1 MGWEER
7 NKYWYMKKFLLML
20 GAVAFMTACKDDGS
34 GNGGSINYEEGYKY
48 LTSLNVSDAKM
59 IYQKTATGR
68 TRAETG
74 DTYYK
79 VDLSGNEIK
88 LSIKGEDGQDN
99 NINISKIVKLSDKVI
114 LVNPIAQEV
123 LDLFYKPVG
132 NDLEINLS
140 YQSTEYM
147 SIVNVETE
155 KLYRWPKDI
164 QIDIYNGTLKSRQ
177 DNKGNIYFTSG
188 NFSYNQIYK
197 LIVSDFTMQS
207 MLPEGQEFTNFDV
220 TGDGFIMY
228 WNDNADNK
236 NYKVKCPGG
245 RIYPIT
251 DVPFMIKDELYSYK
265 DKKIIKWETI
275 GNNEMKETE
284 VCEFNNLPDDVTSSD
299 KYEIIQVLNNYA
311 KNTVLLHDNWGSW
324 YEFDGET
331 YSKVEI
337 PQDFN
342 WYELEPGC
350 FYTNKAWYRR
360 DNTRFNKLSMTDY
373 QYSEFQILDYEIQS
387 LSASSESPNIAFS
400 GIRYMDGANVV
411 GTITETDEIVIDN
424 VAENGNKI
432 INLIPLN

>member
-59 IYQKTATGR
+59 IYRKTATGR

-350 FYTNKAWYRR
+350 FYTNKAWYRQ
-360 DNTRFNKLSMTDY
+360 DNTHFNKLSMNDY
-373 QYSEFQILDYEIQS
+373 QVSEFQVLDYEIQS
-387 LSASSESPNIAFS
+387 ISTSSESSNITFT
-400 GIRYMDGANVV
+400 GIRYMDGANIV
-411 GTITETDEIVIDN
+411 GTINESNEIVEN
-424 VAENGNKI
+424 KVSENGEKI

>member
-1 MGWEER
+1 
-7 NKYWYMKKFLLML
+7 ML
-20 GAVAFMTACKDDGS
+20 GAVAFMTACKNDSPGNS
-34 GNGGSINYEEGYKY
+34 GPVNYEDGYKY

-68 TRAETG
+68 TRTETG

-79 VDLSGNEIK
+79 LDLSGNEIK

-99 NINISKIVKLSDKVI
+99 NINISKVVKLSDKVI
-114 LVNPIAQEV
+114 LVNPVAQEV
-123 LDLFYKPVG
+123 LDLFYKPVE
-132 NDLEINLS
+132 NDLVINLD
-140 YQSTEYM
+140 YHSTEYM
-147 SIVNVETE
+147 SIVDVETE
-155 KLYRWPKDI
+155 KLYRWPKEI
-164 QIDIYNGTLKSRQ
+164 LIDIYEGTLKSQQ

-197 LIVSDFTMQS
+197 LNISDFTMQS

-228 WNDNADNK
+228 WNDNTNDK

-265 DKKIIKWETI
+265 DKKIVKWETV
-275 GNNEMKETE
+275 GNNEMKET
-284 VCEFNNLPDDVTSSD
+284 VICEFNNSD
-299 KYEIIQVLNNYA
+299 SENGYEVMRVLNNYA
-311 KNTVLLHDNWGSW
+311 KNTALLLDNLWNW
-324 YEFDGET
+324 YEFNGET

-337 PQDFN
+337 QQDFS
-342 WYELEPGC
+342 WYS
-350 FYTNKAWYRR
+350 FNTNKAWYKQ
-360 DNTRFNKLSMTDY
+360 DNTRFSKLSMTDY
-373 QYSEFQILDYEIQS
+373 QYSEFQILDYEIQT

>member
-1 MGWEER
+1 VGWEER

-350 FYTNKAWYRR
+350 FYTNKAWYRQ
-360 DNTRFNKLSMTDY
+360 DNTHFNKLSMNDY
-373 QYSEFQILDYEIQS
+373 QVSEFQVLDYEIQS
-387 LSASSESPNIAFS
+387 ISTSSESSNITFT
-400 GIRYMDGANVV
+400 GIRYMDGANIV
-411 GTITETDEIVIDN
+411 GTINESNEIVEN
-424 VAENGNKI
+424 KVSENGEKI

>member
-350 FYTNKAWYRR
+350 FYTNKVWYRQ
-360 DNTRFNKLSMTDY
+360 DNTHFNKLSMNDY
-373 QYSEFQILDYEIQS
+373 QVSEFQVLDYEIQS
-387 LSASSESPNIAFS
+387 ISTSSESSNITFT
-400 GIRYMDGANVV
+400 GIRYMDGANIV
-411 GTITETDEIVIDN
+411 GTINESNEIVEN
-424 VAENGNKI
+424 KVSENGEKI

>member
-1 MGWEER
+1 
-7 NKYWYMKKFLLML
+7 ML
-20 GAVAFMTACKDDGS
+20 GAVAFMTACKNDSPGNSGS
-34 GNGGSINYEEGYKY
+34 VNFEEGYKY

-68 TRAETG
+68 TRAKTG
-74 DTYYK
+74 DAYYK
-79 VDLSGNEIK
+79 LDLSGNEIK

-114 LVNPIAQEV
+114 LLNPIAQEV

-147 SIVNVETE
+147 SIVDLETE

-350 FYTNKAWYRR
+350 FYTNKAWYRQ
-360 DNTRFNKLSMTDY
+360 DNTYFNKLSMNDY
-373 QYSEFQILDYEIQS
+373 QVSEFQVLDYEIQS
-387 LSASSESPNIAFS
+387 ISTSSESSNITFT
-400 GIRYMDGANVV
+400 GIRYMDGANIV
-411 GTITETDEIVIDN
+411 GTINESNEIVEN
-424 VAENGNKI
+424 KVSENGEKI

>member
-7 NKYWYMKKFLLML
+7 NKYWYMKNFLLML
-20 GAVAFMTACKDDGS
+20 GAVAFMTACKNDSPGNS
-34 GNGGSINYEEGYKY
+34 GPVNYEDGYKY

-79 VDLSGNEIK
+79 LDLSGNEIK

-99 NINISKIVKLSDKVI
+99 NINISKVVKLSDKVI
-114 LVNPIAQEV
+114 LVNPVAQEV
-123 LDLFYKPVG
+123 LDLFYKPVE
-132 NDLEINLS
+132 NDLVINLD
-140 YQSTEYM
+140 YHSTEYM
-147 SIVNVETE
+147 SIVDVETE
-155 KLYRWPKDI
+155 KLYRWPKEI
-164 QIDIYNGTLKSRQ
+164 LIDIYEGTLKSQQ

-197 LIVSDFTMQS
+197 LNISDFTMQS
-207 MLPEGQEFTNFDV
+207 MLPEGQEFINFDV

-228 WNDNADNK
+228 WNDNTDDK

-265 DKKIIKWETI
+265 DKKIIKWETV
-275 GNNEMKETE
+275 GNNEMKETKI
-284 VCEFNNLPDDVTSSD
+284 CEFYNLPDYASSSD
-299 KYEIIQVLNNYA
+299 RYEIQQVLNNYA
-311 KNTVLLHDNWGSW
+311 KNTALLRDNWGSW
-324 YEFDGET
+324 YEFNGET
-331 YSKVEI
+331 YSEVEI

-342 WYELEPGC
+342 WYELELGC
-350 FYTNKAWYRR
+350 FYTNKAWYRQ
-360 DNTRFNKLSMTDY
+360 DNTHFNKLSMNDY
-373 QYSEFQILDYEIQS
+373 QVSEFQVLDYEIQS
-387 LSASSESPNIAFS
+387 ISTSSESSNITFT
-400 GIRYMDGANVV
+400 GIRYMDGANIV
-411 GTITETDEIVIDN
+411 GTINESNEIVEN
-424 VAENGNKI
+424 KVSENGEKI

>member
-1 MGWEER
+1 
-7 NKYWYMKKFLLML
+7 MKKFLLML
-20 GAVAFMTACKDDGS
+20 GAVAFMTACKNDSPGNSGS
-34 GNGGSINYEEGYKY
+34 VNFEEGYKY

-68 TRAETG
+68 TRAKIG
-74 DTYYK
+74 DAYYK
-79 VDLSGNEIK
+79 LDLSGNEIK

-99 NINISKIVKLSDKVI
+99 NIKISKIVKLSDKVI

-147 SIVNVETE
+147 SIVDVETE

-164 QIDIYNGTLKSRQ
+164 QVDIYNGTLKSRQ

-197 LIVSDFTMQS
+197 LIVSDFSMQS

-284 VCEFNNLPDDVTSSD
+284 VCEFNNLPDDITSSD

-324 YEFDGET
+324 YEFNGET

-342 WYELEPGC
+342 ELEPGC
-350 FYTNKAWYRR
+350 FYTNKAWYRQ
-360 DNTRFNKLSMTDY
+360 DNTYFNKLSMNDY
-373 QYSEFQILDYEIQS
+373 QVSEFQVLDYEIQS
-387 LSASSESPNIAFS
+387 ISTSSESSNITFT
-400 GIRYMDGANVV
+400 GIRYMDGANIV
-411 GTITETDEIVIDN
+411 GTINESNEIVEN
-424 VAENGNKI
+424 KVSENGEKI

>member
-1 MGWEER
+1 
-7 NKYWYMKKFLLML
+7 ML
-20 GAVAFMTACKDDGS
+20 GAVAFMTACKNDSPGNSGS
-34 GNGGSINYEEGYKY
+34 VNFEEGYKY

-68 TRAETG
+68 TRAKTG
-74 DTYYK
+74 DAYYK
-79 VDLSGNEIK
+79 LDLSGNEIK

-147 SIVNVETE
+147 SIVDVETE

-220 TGDGFIMY
+220 TSDGFIMY
-228 WNDNADNK
+228 WNDNANNK

-350 FYTNKAWYRR
+350 FYTNKAWYRQ
-360 DNTRFNKLSMTDY
+360 DNTYFNKLSMNDY
-373 QYSEFQILDYEIQS
+373 QVSEFQVLDYEIQS
-387 LSASSESPNIAFS
+387 ISTSSESSNITFT
-400 GIRYMDGANVV
+400 GIRYMDGANIV
-411 GTITETDEIVIDN
+411 GTINESNEIVEN
-424 VAENGNKI
+424 KVSENGEKI

>member
-155 KLYRWPKDI
+155 KLYRCPKDI

-350 FYTNKAWYRR
+350 FYTNKAWYRQ
-360 DNTRFNKLSMTDY
+360 DNTHFNKLSMNDY
-373 QYSEFQILDYEIQS
+373 QVSEFQVLDYEIQS
-387 LSASSESPNIAFS
+387 ISTSSESSNITFT
-400 GIRYMDGANVV
+400 GIRYMDGANIV
-411 GTITETDEIVIDN
+411 GTINESNEIVEN
-424 VAENGNKI
+424 KVSENGEKI

>member
-1 MGWEER
+1 
-7 NKYWYMKKFLLML
+7 
-20 GAVAFMTACKDDGS
+20 
-34 GNGGSINYEEGYKY
+34 
-48 LTSLNVSDAKM
+48 M

-68 TRAETG
+68 TRAKIG
-74 DTYYK
+74 DAYYK
-79 VDLSGNEIK
+79 LDLSGNEIK

-99 NINISKIVKLSDKVI
+99 NIKISKIVKLSDKVI

-147 SIVNVETE
+147 SIVDVETE

-164 QIDIYNGTLKSRQ
+164 QVDIYNGTLKSRQ

-197 LIVSDFTMQS
+197 LIVSDFSMQS

-284 VCEFNNLPDDVTSSD
+284 VCEFNNLPDDITSSD

-324 YEFDGET
+324 YEFNGET

-350 FYTNKAWYRR
+350 FYTNKAWYRQ
-360 DNTRFNKLSMTDY
+360 DNTYFNKLSMNDY
-373 QYSEFQILDYEIQS
+373 QVSEFQVLDYEIQS
-387 LSASSESPNIAFS
+387 ISTSSESSNITFT
-400 GIRYMDGANVV
+400 GIRYMDGANIV
-411 GTITETDEIVIDN
+411 GTINESNEIVEN
-424 VAENGNKI
+424 KVSENGEKSSI
-432 INLIPLN
+432 LSL

>member
-251 DVPFMIKDELYSYK
+251 DVPFMTKDELYSYK

-350 FYTNKAWYRR
+350 FYTNKAWYRQ
-360 DNTRFNKLSMTDY
+360 DNTHFNKLSMNDY
-373 QYSEFQILDYEIQS
+373 QVSEFQVLDYEIQS
-387 LSASSESPNIAFS
+387 ISTSSESSNITFT
-400 GIRYMDGANVV
+400 GIRYMDGANIV
-411 GTITETDEIVIDN
+411 GTINESNEIVEN
-424 VAENGNKI
+424 KVSENGEKI

>member
-1 MGWEER
+1 
-7 NKYWYMKKFLLML
+7 ML
-20 GAVAFMTACKDDGS
+20 GAVAFMTACKNDSPGNSGS
-34 GNGGSINYEEGYKY
+34 VNFEEGYKY

-68 TRAETG
+68 TRAKTG
-74 DTYYK
+74 DAYYK
-79 VDLSGNEIK
+79 LDLSGNEIK

-147 SIVNVETE
+147 SIVDVETE

-164 QIDIYNGTLKSRQ
+164 QVDIYNGTLKSRQ

-197 LIVSDFTMQS
+197 LIVSDFSMQS
-207 MLPEGQEFTNFDV
+207 MLPERQEFTNFDV

-284 VCEFNNLPDDVTSSD
+284 VCEFNNLPDDITSSD

-324 YEFDGET
+324 YEFNGET
-331 YSKVEI
+331 YCKVEI
-337 PQDFN
+337 PQDLN

-350 FYTNKAWYRR
+350 FYTNKAWYRQ
-360 DNTRFNKLSMTDY
+360 DNTYFNKLSMNDY
-373 QYSEFQILDYEIQS
+373 QVSEFQVLDYEIQS
-387 LSASSESPNIAFS
+387 ISTSSESSNITFT
-400 GIRYMDGANVV
+400 GIRYMDDANIV
-411 GTITETDEIVIDN
+411 GTINESNEIVEN
-424 VAENGNKI
+424 KVSENGEKI

>member
-1 MGWEER
+1 
-7 NKYWYMKKFLLML
+7 MKKFLLML
-20 GAVAFMTACKDDGS
+20 GAVAFMTACKNDSPGNSGS
-34 GNGGSINYEEGYKY
+34 VNFEEGYKY

-68 TRAETG
+68 TRAKTG
-74 DTYYK
+74 DAYYK
-79 VDLSGNEIK
+79 LDLSGNEIK

-99 NINISKIVKLSDKVI
+99 NIKISKIVKLSDKVI

-147 SIVNVETE
+147 SIVDVETE

-164 QIDIYNGTLKSRQ
+164 QVDIYNGTLKSRQ

-197 LIVSDFTMQS
+197 LIVSDFSMQS

-284 VCEFNNLPDDVTSSD
+284 VCEFNNLPDDITSSD

-324 YEFDGET
+324 YEFNGET

-350 FYTNKAWYRR
+350 FYTNKAWYRQ
-360 DNTRFNKLSMTDY
+360 DNTYFNKLSMNDY
-373 QYSEFQILDYEIQS
+373 QVSEFQVLDYEIQS
-387 LSASSESPNIAFS
+387 ISTSSESSNITFT
-400 GIRYMDGANVV
+400 GIRYMDGANIV
-411 GTITETDEIVIDN
+411 GTINESNEIVEN
-424 VAENGNKI
+424 KVSENGEKI

>member
-1 MGWEER
+1 
-7 NKYWYMKKFLLML
+7 ML
-20 GAVAFMTACKDDGS
+20 GAVAFMTACKNDSPGNSGS
-34 GNGGSINYEEGYKY
+34 VNFEEGYKY

-59 IYQKTATGR
+59 IYLKTATGR
-68 TRAETG
+68 TRAKTG
-74 DTYYK
+74 DAYYK
-79 VDLSGNEIK
+79 LDLSGNEIK

-147 SIVNVETE
+147 SIVDVETE

-164 QIDIYNGTLKSRQ
+164 QVDIYNGTLKSRQ

-197 LIVSDFTMQS
+197 LIVSDFSMQS

-284 VCEFNNLPDDVTSSD
+284 VCEFNNLPDDITSSD

-324 YEFDGET
+324 YEFNGET
-331 YSKVEI
+331 YCKVEI
-337 PQDFN
+337 PQDLN

-350 FYTNKAWYRR
+350 FYTNKAWYRQ
-360 DNTRFNKLSMTDY
+360 DNTYFNKLSMNDY
-373 QYSEFQILDYEIQS
+373 QVSEFQVLDYEIQS
-387 LSASSESPNIAFS
+387 ISTSSESSNITFT
-400 GIRYMDGANVV
+400 GIRYMDGANIV
-411 GTITETDEIVIDN
+411 GTFNESNEIVEN
-424 VAENGNKI
+424 KVSENGEKI

>member
-20 GAVAFMTACKDDGS
+20 DAVAFMTACKDDGS

-350 FYTNKAWYRR
+350 FYTNKAWYRQ
-360 DNTRFNKLSMTDY
+360 DNTHFNKLSMNDY
-373 QYSEFQILDYEIQS
+373 QVSEFQVLDYEIQS
-387 LSASSESPNIAFS
+387 ISTSSESSNITFT
-400 GIRYMDGANVV
+400 GIRYMDGANIV
-411 GTITETDEIVIDN
+411 GTINESNEIVEN
-424 VAENGNKI
+424 KVSENGEKI

>member
-1 MGWEER
+1 
-7 NKYWYMKKFLLML
+7 MKKFLLML
-20 GAVAFMTACKDDGS
+20 GAVAFMTACKNDSPGNSGS
-34 GNGGSINYEEGYKY
+34 VNFEEEYKY

-68 TRAETG
+68 TRAKTG
-74 DTYYK
+74 DAYYK
-79 VDLSGNEIK
+79 LDLSGNEIK

-147 SIVNVETE
+147 SIVDVETE

-164 QIDIYNGTLKSRQ
+164 QVDIYNGTLKSRQ

-197 LIVSDFTMQS
+197 LIVSDFSMQS

-284 VCEFNNLPDDVTSSD
+284 VCEFNNLPDDITSSD

-324 YEFDGET
+324 YEFNGET

-350 FYTNKAWYRR
+350 FYTNKAWYRQ
-360 DNTRFNKLSMTDY
+360 DNTYFNKLSMNDY
-373 QYSEFQILDYEIQS
+373 QVSEFQVLDYEIQS
-387 LSASSESPNIAFS
+387 ISTSSESSNITFT
-400 GIRYMDGANVV
+400 GIRYMDGANIV
-411 GTITETDEIVIDN
+411 GTINESNEIVEN
-424 VAENGNKI
+424 KVSENGEKI

>member
-1 MGWEER
+1 
-7 NKYWYMKKFLLML
+7 MKKFLLML
-20 GAVAFMTACKDDGS
+20 GAVAFMTACKNDSPGNSGS
-34 GNGGSINYEEGYKY
+34 VNFEEGYKY

-59 IYQKTATGR
+59 IYLKTATGR
-68 TRAETG
+68 TRAKTG
-74 DTYYK
+74 DAYYK
-79 VDLSGNEIK
+79 LDLSGNEIK

-147 SIVNVETE
+147 SIVDVETE

-164 QIDIYNGTLKSRQ
+164 QVDIYNGTLKSRQ

-197 LIVSDFTMQS
+197 LIVSDFSMQS

-284 VCEFNNLPDDVTSSD
+284 VCEFNNLPDDITSSD

-324 YEFDGET
+324 YEFNGET
-331 YSKVEI
+331 YCKVEI
-337 PQDFN
+337 PQDLN

-350 FYTNKAWYRR
+350 FYTNKAWYRQ
-360 DNTRFNKLSMTDY
+360 DNTYFNKLSMNDY
-373 QYSEFQILDYEIQS
+373 QVSEFQVLDYEIQS
-387 LSASSESPNIAFS
+387 ISTSSESSNITFT
-400 GIRYMDGANVV
+400 GIRYMDGANIV
-411 GTITETDEIVIDN
+411 GTINESNEIVEN
-424 VAENGNKI
+424 KVSENGEKI

>member
-1 MGWEER
+1 
-7 NKYWYMKKFLLML
+7 ML

-350 FYTNKAWYRR
+350 FYTNKA
-360 DNTRFNKLSMTDY
+360 
-373 QYSEFQILDYEIQS
+373 
-387 LSASSESPNIAFS
+387 
-400 GIRYMDGANVV
+400 
-411 GTITETDEIVIDN
+411 
-424 VAENGNKI
+424 
-432 INLIPLN
+432 

>member
-1 MGWEER
+1 
-7 NKYWYMKKFLLML
+7 ML
-20 GAVAFMTACKDDGS
+20 GAVAFMTACKNDSPGNS
-34 GNGGSINYEEGYKY
+34 GPINYEDGYKY

-79 VDLSGNEIK
+79 LDLSGNEIK

-99 NINISKIVKLSDKVI
+99 NINISKVVKLSDQDNNINISKVVKLSDKVI
-114 LVNPIAQEV
+114 LVNPVAQEV
-123 LDLFYKPVG
+123 LDLFYKPVE
-132 NDLEINLS
+132 NDLVINLD

-147 SIVNVETE
+147 SIVDVETE
-155 KLYRWPKDI
+155 KLYRWPEEI
-164 QIDIYNGTLKSRQ
+164 LIDIYEGTLKSQQ

-197 LIVSDFTMQS
+197 LNISDFTMQS

-228 WNDNADNK
+228 WNDNTDDK

-251 DVPFMIKDELYSYK
+251 DVPFMIRDELYSYK

-284 VCEFNNLPDDVTSSD
+284 VCEFNNLPDDVTSND
-299 KYEIIQVLNNYA
+299 KYEIQQVLNNYA
-311 KNTVLLHDNWGSW
+311 KNTALLRDNWGSW
-324 YEFDGET
+324 YEFNGET

-337 PQDFN
+337 PHDFN
-342 WYELEPGC
+342 WYEHEPDC
-350 FYTNKAWYRR
+350 FST
-360 DNTRFNKLSMTDY
+360 
-373 QYSEFQILDYEIQS
+373 
-387 LSASSESPNIAFS
+387 
-400 GIRYMDGANVV
+400 
-411 GTITETDEIVIDN
+411 
-424 VAENGNKI
+424 
-432 INLIPLN
+432 

>member
-1 MGWEER
+1 
-7 NKYWYMKKFLLML
+7 ML
-20 GAVAFMTACKDDGS
+20 GAVAFMTACKNDSPGNS
-34 GNGGSINYEEGYKY
+34 GPVNYEDGYKY

-79 VDLSGNEIK
+79 LDLSGNEIK

-99 NINISKIVKLSDKVI
+99 NINISKVVKLSDKVI
-114 LVNPIAQEV
+114 LVNPVAQEV
-123 LDLFYKPVG
+123 LDLFYKPVE
-132 NDLEINLS
+132 NDLVINLD
-140 YQSTEYM
+140 YHSTEYM
-147 SIVNVETE
+147 SIVDVETE
-155 KLYRWPKDI
+155 KLYRWPKEI
-164 QIDIYNGTLKSRQ
+164 LIDIYEGTLKSQQ

-197 LIVSDFTMQS
+197 LNISDFTMQS

-228 WNDNADNK
+228 WNDNTDDK

-265 DKKIIKWETI
+265 DKKIIKWETV
-275 GNNEMKETE
+275 GNNEMKETKI
-284 VCEFNNLPDDVTSSD
+284 CEFYNLPDYASSSD
-299 KYEIIQVLNNYA
+299 RYEIQQVLNNYA
-311 KNTVLLHDNWGSW
+311 KNTALLRDNWGSW
-324 YEFDGET
+324 YEFNGET
-331 YSKVEI
+331 YSEVEI

-350 FYTNKAWYRR
+350 FYTNKAWYRQ

-373 QYSEFQILDYEIQS
+373 QYSEFQILDYEIQT
-387 LSASSESPNIAFS
+387 LSASPESPNITFS

-411 GTITETDEIVIDN
+411 GTITETDEIVINN

>member
-1 MGWEER
+1 
-7 NKYWYMKKFLLML
+7 ML
-20 GAVAFMTACKDDGS
+20 GAVAFMTACKNDSPGNSGS
-34 GNGGSINYEEGYKY
+34 VNFEEGYKY

-68 TRAETG
+68 TRAKTG
-74 DTYYK
+74 DAYYK
-79 VDLSGNEIK
+79 LDLSGNEIK

-147 SIVNVETE
+147 SIVDVETE

-164 QIDIYNGTLKSRQ
+164 QVDIYNGTLKSRQ

-197 LIVSDFTMQS
+197 LIVSDFSMQS
-207 MLPEGQEFTNFDV
+207 MLPERQEFTNFDV

-284 VCEFNNLPDDVTSSD
+284 VCEFNNLPDDITSSD

-324 YEFDGET
+324 YEFNGET
-331 YSKVEI
+331 YCKVEI
-337 PQDFN
+337 PQDLN

-350 FYTNKAWYRR
+350 FYTNKAWYRQ
-360 DNTRFNKLSMTDY
+360 DNTYFNKLSMNDY
-373 QYSEFQILDYEIQS
+373 QVSEFQVLDYEIQS
-387 LSASSESPNIAFS
+387 ISTSSESSNITFT
-400 GIRYMDGANVV
+400 GIRYMDGANIV
-411 GTITETDEIVIDN
+411 GTINESNEIVEN
-424 VAENGNKI
+424 KVSENGEKI

>member
-1 MGWEER
+1 
-7 NKYWYMKKFLLML
+7 ML
-20 GAVAFMTACKDDGS
+20 GAVAFMTACKNDSPGNS
-34 GNGGSINYEEGYKY
+34 GPVNYEDGYKY

-79 VDLSGNEIK
+79 LDLSGNEIK
-88 LSIKGEDGQDN
+88 LLIKGEDGQDN
-99 NINISKIVKLSDKVI
+99 NINISKVVKLSDKVI
-114 LVNPIAQEV
+114 LVNPVAQEV
-123 LDLFYKPVG
+123 LDLFYKPVE
-132 NDLEINLS
+132 NDLGINLS

-147 SIVNVETE
+147 SIVDVETE
-155 KLYRWPKDI
+155 KLYRWPKEI
-164 QIDIYNGTLKSRQ
+164 QIDIYEGTLKSQQ

-197 LIVSDFTMQS
+197 LNVSDFTMQS

-228 WNDNADNK
+228 WNDNTDDK

-265 DKKIIKWETI
+265 DKKIIKWETV

-284 VCEFNNLPDDVTSSD
+284 VCEFNNLPDDVISSD
-299 KYEIIQVLNNYA
+299 KYEIQQVLNNYA
-311 KNTVLLHDNWGSW
+311 KNTALLRDNWGSW
-324 YEFDGET
+324 YEFNGET
-331 YSKVEI
+331 YSEVEI

-350 FYTNKAWYRR
+350 FYTNKAWYRQ

-373 QYSEFQILDYEIQS
+373 QYSEFQILDYEIQT
-387 LSASSESPNIAFS
+387 LSASPESPNITFS

-411 GTITETDEIVIDN
+411 GTITETDEIVINN

>member
-1 MGWEER
+1 
-7 NKYWYMKKFLLML
+7 MKKFLLML
-20 GAVAFMTACKDDGS
+20 GAVAFMTACKNDSPGNSGS
-34 GNGGSINYEEGYKY
+34 VNFEEGYKY

-68 TRAETG
+68 TRAKIG
-74 DTYYK
+74 DAYYK
-79 VDLSGNEIK
+79 LDLSGNEIK

-99 NINISKIVKLSDKVI
+99 NIKISKIVKLSDKVI

-147 SIVNVETE
+147 SIVDVETE

-164 QIDIYNGTLKSRQ
+164 QVDIYNGTLKSRQ

-197 LIVSDFTMQS
+197 LIVSDFSMQS

-284 VCEFNNLPDDVTSSD
+284 VCEFNNLPDDITSSD

-324 YEFDGET
+324 YEFNGET

-350 FYTNKAWYRR
+350 FYTNKAWYRQ
-360 DNTRFNKLSMTDY
+360 DNTYFNKLSMNDY
-373 QYSEFQILDYEIQS
+373 QVSEFQVLDYEIQS
-387 LSASSESPNIAFS
+387 ISTSSESSNITFT
-400 GIRYMDGANVV
+400 GIRYMDGANIV
-411 GTITETDEIVIDN
+411 GTINESNEIVEN
-424 VAENGNKI
+424 KVSENGEKI

>member
-1 MGWEER
+1 
-7 NKYWYMKKFLLML
+7 ML

-311 KNTVLLHDNWGSW
+311 KNTVLLHDNWESW

-350 FYTNKAWYRR
+350 FYTNKAWYRQ
-360 DNTRFNKLSMTDY
+360 DNTHFNKLSMNDY
-373 QYSEFQILDYEIQS
+373 QVSEFQVLDYEIQS
-387 LSASSESPNIAFS
+387 ISTSSESSNITFT
-400 GIRYMDGANVV
+400 GIRYMDGANIV
-411 GTITETDEIVIDN
+411 GTINESNEIVEN
-424 VAENGNKI
+424 KVSENGEKI

>member
-1 MGWEER
+1 
-7 NKYWYMKKFLLML
+7 ML
-20 GAVAFMTACKDDGS
+20 GAVAFMTACKNDSPGNS
-34 GNGGSINYEEGYKY
+34 GPVNYEDGYKY

-59 IYQKTATGR
+59 VYQKTATGR

-350 FYTNKAWYRR
+350 FYTNKAWYRQ
-360 DNTRFNKLSMTDY
+360 DNTHFNKLSMNDY
-373 QYSEFQILDYEIQS
+373 QVSEFQVLDYEIQS
-387 LSASSESPNIAFS
+387 ISTSSESSNITFT
-400 GIRYMDGANVV
+400 GIRYMDGANIV
-411 GTITETDEIVIDN
+411 GTINESNEIVEN
-424 VAENGNKI
+424 KVSENGEKI

>member
-1 MGWEER
+1 
-7 NKYWYMKKFLLML
+7 ML
-20 GAVAFMTACKDDGS
+20 GAVAFMTACKNDSPGNS
-34 GNGGSINYEEGYKY
+34 GPVNYEDGYKY

-68 TRAETG
+68 TRTETG

-79 VDLSGNEIK
+79 LDLSGNEIK
-88 LSIKGEDGQDN
+88 LSIKGEDGQNN
-99 NINISKIVKLSDKVI
+99 NINISKVVKLSDKVI
-114 LVNPIAQEV
+114 LVNPVAQEV
-123 LDLFYKPVG
+123 LDLFYKPVE
-132 NDLEINLS
+132 NDLVINLD
-140 YQSTEYM
+140 YHSTEYM
-147 SIVNVETE
+147 SIVDVETE
-155 KLYRWPKDI
+155 KLYRWPKEI
-164 QIDIYNGTLKSRQ
+164 LIDIYEGTLKSQQ

-197 LIVSDFTMQS
+197 LNISDFTMQS

-228 WNDNADNK
+228 WNDNTNDK

-265 DKKIIKWETI
+265 DKKIVKWETV
-275 GNNEMKETE
+275 GNNEMKET
-284 VCEFNNLPDDVTSSD
+284 VICEFNNSD
-299 KYEIIQVLNNYA
+299 SENGYEVMRVLNNYA
-311 KNTVLLHDNWGSW
+311 KNTALLLDNLWNW
-324 YEFDGET
+324 YEFNGET

-337 PQDFN
+337 QQDFS
-342 WYELEPGC
+342 WYS
-350 FYTNKAWYRR
+350 FNTNKAWYKQ
-360 DNTRFNKLSMTDY
+360 DNTRFSKLSMTDY
-373 QYSEFQILDYEIQS
+373 QYSEFQILDYEIQT

>member
-1 MGWEER
+1 
-7 NKYWYMKKFLLML
+7 ML

-228 WNDNADNK
+228 WNDNANNK

-311 KNTVLLHDNWGSW
+311 KNTVLLHDNWGCW

-350 FYTNKAWYRR
+350 FYTNKAWYRQ
-360 DNTRFNKLSMTDY
+360 DNTYFNKLSMNDY
-373 QYSEFQILDYEIQS
+373 QVSEFQVLDYEIQS
-387 LSASSESPNIAFS
+387 ISTSSESSNITFT
-400 GIRYMDGANVV
+400 GIRYMDGANIV
-411 GTITETDEIVIDN
+411 GTINESNEIVEN
-424 VAENGNKI
+424 KVSENGEKI

>member
-1 MGWEER
+1 
-7 NKYWYMKKFLLML
+7 ML
-20 GAVAFMTACKDDGS
+20 GAVAFMTACKNDSPGNSGS
-34 GNGGSINYEEGYKY
+34 VNFEEGYKY

-68 TRAETG
+68 TRTKTG
-74 DTYYK
+74 DAYYK
-79 VDLSGNEIK
+79 LDLSGNEIK

-147 SIVNVETE
+147 SIVDVETE

-228 WNDNADNK
+228 WNDNANNK

-265 DKKIIKWETI
+265 DKKIVKWKTV

-311 KNTVLLHDNWGSW
+311 KNTVLLHDNWGCW

-350 FYTNKAWYRR
+350 FYTNKAWYRQ
-360 DNTRFNKLSMTDY
+360 DNTYFNKLSMNDY
-373 QYSEFQILDYEIQS
+373 QVSEFQVLDYEIQS
-387 LSASSESPNIAFS
+387 ISTSSESSNITFT
-400 GIRYMDGANVV
+400 GIRYMDGANIV
-411 GTITETDEIVIDN
+411 GTINESNEIVEN
-424 VAENGNKI
+424 KVSENGEKI